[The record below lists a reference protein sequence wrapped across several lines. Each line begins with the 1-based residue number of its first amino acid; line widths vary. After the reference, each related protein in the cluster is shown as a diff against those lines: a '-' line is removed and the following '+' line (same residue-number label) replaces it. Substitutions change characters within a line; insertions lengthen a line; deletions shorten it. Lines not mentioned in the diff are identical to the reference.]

1 MPITSSRKTDL
12 SNRARS
18 FLLLLVIV
26 FCLNLASCSSERK
39 RAAAA
44 SESELITA
52 VSTLDINSA
61 TVAELEQ
68 LPNIGPKLAN
78 NIVEHRDKFGKFRRK
93 QNLMLVDGMSAQ
105 RFREISHLLRAE

>member
-1 MPITSSRKTDL
+1 
-12 SNRARS
+12 
-18 FLLLLVIV
+18 LLLLVIV

-39 RAAAA
+39 QVAATP
-44 SESELITA
+44 EPPTA